1 MPRKD
6 TRKKRNQ
13 KKKQIWFVPKIIFG
27 VFQSLTAF
35 IIVLLLLLAALGV
48 GIGAGYFAY
57 LVEDTEMPTKE
68 ILQTELGNITETS
81 KLVYADNSEI
91 SKIQTDLMRTTVPSD
106 QISPLLKTAIISTED
121 EYFEEHKGYVPKA
134 VLRALFSEA
143 TGIGSSGG
151 STLTQQLVKQQIL
164 TDETTFKRKAN
175 EILLAAQVEKYFSKN
190 EIISTY
196 LNVSPF
202 GRNNKGQNIAGV
214 QEAAK
219 GIFGVNAKD
228 VTLPQAAFIAGL
240 PQSPITYSPYTNTG
254 ALKEDLSAGLNRKD
268 IVLFSMYREN
278 KITKA
283 QYDEAKAYDLT
294 KDFLPQQVAEQNDR
308 EYLYYTVMNEAT
320 KIVTKQLADKDK
332 ADLTDGD
339 TYDAYYQKAQQT
351 IQNKGYTIHST
362 IDKNIYAAMQAGVQN
377 YGYLLDDGTA
387 TQVETGNV
395 LMDNKTGR
403 IYGFVGGRNY
413 LQNQNNHAFD
423 TERQAGSSIKPVL
436 VYGPAIDMGLVGSES
451 RVSDYAT
458 TWQEGANAGEKIV
471 NATNEGSNTFQT
483 IRESLEWSNN
493 IPAYHLYQDVLNNGG
508 SKQYAYD
515 SYLAKMNYPANANWG
530 VESAPLGTI
539 DVTTLQQTNG
549 FQALANG
556 GVYQEGYLIDS
567 ITDNAGNVIYKHEEK
582 PVRIYSEA
590 AASIMNDMMRSV
602 LTTKITTSFKDD
614 IASLN
619 RDLGQADWVG
629 KTGTTNEYRDS
640 WLIVSTPAIT
650 ISSWTGHDDNTAM
663 NSRARI
669 RSSQYLANLINQVYQ
684 ADPTIFGTRD
694 KFELSSDVMKKKVA
708 AFTGQTAGKVTV
720 DKKTI
725 ETPNKTV
732 ESLWAKNGPEKSTFK
747 FGIGGTDKDYEDYW
761 KKVNAYNQA
770 NPAKKEDNKEE

>member
-1 MPRKD
+1 
-6 TRKKRNQ
+6 
-13 KKKQIWFVPKIIFG
+13 
-27 VFQSLTAF
+27 
-35 IIVLLLLLAALGV
+35 
-48 GIGAGYFAY
+48 
-57 LVEDTEMPTKE
+57 MPTQE

-278 KITKA
+278 KITKE

-332 ADLTDGD
+332 ADLTDGH

-483 IRESLEWSNN
+483 IRESLEWSHN

-619 RDLGQADWVG
+619 SDLGQADWVG

-747 FGIGGTDKDYEDYW
+747 FGVGGTDKDYEDYW

>member
-13 KKKQIWFVPKIIFG
+13 KKKQKWFVPKIIFG

-190 EIISTY
+190 DIISTY

-619 RDLGQADWVG
+619 SDLGQADWVG